1 MILLTSKQID
11 TRQDFQKI
19 ISYSSSNK
27 TMVLV
32 LLFLALVSCS
42 ALNLSHIHLLK
53 KPGALNKFLCDPDH
67 PLLTDTQLLLSPNV
81 NHILSSSSF
90 CLVSNI
96 SNIALRSTSLTPAII
111 TCRHYNNSYES
122 VGFGFYNVSGLMI
135 ENVHITQCGGPMPS
149 TSTLYP
155 NDTAFYFHEGQSV
168 TLFVSY
174 SSHITIFGV
183 NINRYYGFAILLIN
197 INNHVTFNNI
207 NITSTTGNLQCSEK
221 VLTSCGGSGLIVYFS
236 NFDKRIRELVA
247 EVLVNKTII
256 KGNYN
261 FVPYTD
267 VNIAAQVHAKEPKA
281 ISAFAAGM
289 TVIFSQ
295 GNYSANVLLSHG
307 YWYGDVGGVFDGLAI
322 IFSNSPVGNAAVT
335 VTSSNFIHHI
345 INGKIDTFRIGCLVT
360 LTFNDEGTHHT
371 PWDILTISDSTIK
384 DRHNGQSLTD
394 NDFNS
399 YITSNQYNHSIL
411 HIITSTNESINLRI
425 HLDHL
430 VYLQSYIGIRNP
442 FILSESQRH
451 TNLKVILQCLQLH
464 QLFWIN
470 SVNTALNT
478 GKLVFVN
485 TKSVFINGESNVF
498 MHLTGSVIQAYN
510 SDIYLNGSLYFFK
523 NKASHG
529 AGIRLD
535 SLSHLFIHET
545 TDATFVNNYASFY
558 GGAIYS
564 DMDRN
569 FPTINPQ
576 CAIQVVSQNMSQL
589 NAKMVFKNNTAELA
603 GNSIYMSPLY
613 DCQQMYL
620 KDVNSS
626 VIYQRLF
633 HFEGKNNDRLH
644 EISSVPVST
653 YRCNLNNSHNNTDQ
667 IKVYP
672 GETITIGLKAY
683 DLNHIPT
690 YAQIFTR
697 MTKSEHRKFREH
709 HDYIY
714 SDDITYLLP
723 VAQKIQTVYS
733 NSCTALHFTI
743 FSETISNI
751 MYLHFE
757 VLGYIPTTQV
767 KLISKHC
774 PPGFI
779 YSSESKACVCSSF
792 LKQYGITQ
800 CNIDTSTI
808 NIPSQSWLGVVNNVT
823 IIGYTEH
830 CPPGYCL
837 PYTTI
842 NITQP
847 DIMCRGNR
855 MGWLCGQCKEGYSIV
870 LGSTDCYQ
878 CSNTLHSVLAISFGI
893 VGGIVYVLVLFSLRL
908 TIDLGTL
915 GGFIFWLNIIWPYAI
930 PSSVVGTKNK
940 PFQYMVYI
948 LTSIKYQWN
957 IPVCITS
964 DLNELGKTIIMYFF
978 PLYFWLI
985 VAVIILLS
993 RCSTRISNL
1002 IVGSSVQVLVTL
1014 MYISY
1019 SDLLSISLLVLT
1031 PAHIYYNSTN
1041 SSDEILVL
1049 FSDGSVLYG
1058 QNPFHI
1064 VLLCVSIA
1072 VISLFIV
1079 PFTLVG
1085 LFGVKMLRSRFIARY
1100 FRPFIDAIHGP
1111 YKDNLRYWFGLRLI
1125 VMSLVYIVNG
1135 VLQGSNMTLQFLLS
1149 LIILG
1154 SFTLAE
1160 GVFLPFKSKILNT
1173 LDLWFMVL
1181 LVFHFI
1187 TYLTYSSSE
1196 TTTSIV
1202 TTIMIVLSFATFF
1215 VILLYHSYLSM
1226 SHSYYIRKCT
1236 HYLFRNGICK
1246 NIKAII
1252 RKRRDRSQKD
1262 LMPLLRDDDSF
1273 QYEEW

>member
-1 MILLTSKQID
+1 
-11 TRQDFQKI
+11 
-19 ISYSSSNK
+19 
-27 TMVLV
+27 MVLV
-32 LLFLALVSCS
+32 LLFLLLVSCS
-42 ALNLSHIHLLK
+42 TLTLSHIHSLR
-53 KPGALNKFLCDPDH
+53 KPGDLNKYLCDPDH
-67 PLLTDTQLLLSPNV
+67 PLVTDTQLLLSPNV
-81 NHILSSSSF
+81 KHILSSASF

-96 SNIALRSTSLTPAII
+96 SNITLRSTSITPAII
-111 TCRHYNNSYES
+111 TCSHYNNSYES
-122 VGFGFYNVSGLMI
+122 VGFGFYNISGLMI

-168 TLFVSY
+168 TLFASY
-174 SSHITIFGV
+174 SSHIKMFGV
-183 NINRYYGFAILLIN
+183 NINNYYGFAILLIN
-197 INNHVTFNNI
+197 INNIVTLNNI
-207 NITSTTGNLQCSEK
+207 NITSTSHSTRCSEK
-221 VLTSCGGSGLIVYFS
+221 VLPSCGGSGLIVYFS

-247 EVLVNKTII
+247 HVLVNKTVIEY
-256 KGNYN
+256 NYN
-261 FVPYTD
+261 IVPYTD
-267 VNIAAQVHAKEPKA
+267 INIAAQVHAKEPKA

-295 GNYSANVLLSHG
+295 GNYSANVLLLHG
-307 YWYGDVGGVFDGLAI
+307 YWYDDIGGVFDGLAI
-322 IFSNSPVGNAAVT
+322 IFNDAPVGNTSVT
-335 VTSSNFIHHI
+335 VTSSNFIHNI
-345 INGKIDTFRIGCLVT
+345 IFGTSDTFRIGCLVT
-360 LTFNDEGTHHT
+360 TTFNDEGTHHT
-371 PWDILTISDSTIK
+371 PWDILTISDSTIQ
-384 DRHNGQSLTD
+384 DRHNGNSLTN

-399 YITSNQYNHSIL
+399 YITSNQYNHSII
-411 HIITSTNESINLRI
+411 HIITSTTESINLRI
-425 HLDHL
+425 HLHHL
-430 VYLQSYIGIRNP
+430 QYSQSYIGIRNP
-442 FILSESQRH
+442 FILSESKRSK
-451 TNLKVILQCLQLH
+451 TLNVILQSLNFH
-464 QLFWIN
+464 QVFWNN
-470 SVNTALNT
+470 SVNTALNS
-478 GKLVFVN
+478 GKLVFVD

-498 MHLTGSVIQAYN
+498 RHVTGSVIQAYN
-510 SDIYLNGSLYFFK
+510 SDIHLNGSLSFFN

-529 AGIRLD
+529 AAIRLD
-535 SLSHLFIHET
+535 SLSYLFIHEST
-545 TDATFVNNYASFY
+545 KASFVNNHASFY

-564 DMDRN
+564 HMDRN
-569 FPTINPQ
+569 LPITNPL
-576 CAIQVVSQNMSQL
+576 CAIQIVSQNISQL
-589 NAKMVFKNNTAELA
+589 NATFIFKNNTAKLA

-620 KDVNSS
+620 KEVNSS

-633 HFEGKNNDRLH
+633 HFEGKNNNGLH
-644 EISSVPVST
+644 EISSVPVRT
-653 YRCNLNNSHNNTDQ
+653 YRCSLNNCDNNTDQ
-667 IKVYP
+667 IQVYP
-672 GETITIGLKAY
+672 GETITIGLRAY
-683 DLNHIPT
+683 DLNGIPT
-690 YAQIFTR
+690 YAQIFAR
-697 MTKSEHRKFREH
+697 MTKLMKSNNHRL
-709 HDYIY
+709 
-714 SDDITYLLP
+714 SGDITYLLP
-723 VAQKIQTVYS
+723 VTQQIQTVYS
-733 NSCTALHFTI
+733 NNCTSLHFTI
-743 FSETISNI
+743 FPESISGI

-767 KLISKHC
+767 ILISKHC

-779 YSSESKACVCSSF
+779 YSSDSKACVCSSF

-808 NIPSQSWLGVVNNVT
+808 NIPSKSWLGVVDDGT

-837 PYTTI
+837 PNTTN

-855 MGWLCGQCKEGYSIV
+855 MGWLCGQCKDGYSIV
-870 LGSTDCYQ
+870 LGSIDCYQ
-878 CSNTLHSVLAISFGI
+878 CSNTLHTALAISFGI
-893 VGGIVYVLVLFSLRL
+893 LGGIVYVLVLFSLRL

-930 PSSVVGTKNK
+930 PSYEMGIKNK
-940 PFQYMVYI
+940 VLQYMVYL

-957 IPVCITS
+957 IPVCITNN
-964 DLNELGKTIIMYFF
+964 LNELEKTAVTYFF
-978 PLYFWLI
+978 PFYFCI
-985 VAVIILLS
+985 MVAVIVLLS
-993 RCSTRISNL
+993 RCSTRIANL

-1031 PAHIYYNSTN
+1031 PAHIHYNSTN
-1041 SSDEILVL
+1041 SSGELLVW

-1064 VLLCVSIA
+1064 VLLCVSVA
-1072 VISLFIV
+1072 VLSLFII

-1085 LFGVKMLRSRFIARY
+1085 LFGVKMLRNRYIARY
-1100 FRPFIDAIHGP
+1100 FCPFIDAIHGP

-1125 VMSLVYIVNG
+1125 VMSFVYIVNAA
-1135 VLQGSNMTLQFLLS
+1135 LQGSNMTLQRLLS

-1154 SFTLAE
+1154 SFTFAE
-1160 GVFLPFKSKILNT
+1160 GVYLPFKSRILNT

-1202 TTIMIVLSFATFF
+1202 TTIMIVLSFTTFF

-1236 HYLFRNGICK
+1236 HYLLKKGICK
-1246 NIKAII
+1246 NIKTIV

-1262 LMPLLRDDDSF
+1262 LMPQLRDDDSF